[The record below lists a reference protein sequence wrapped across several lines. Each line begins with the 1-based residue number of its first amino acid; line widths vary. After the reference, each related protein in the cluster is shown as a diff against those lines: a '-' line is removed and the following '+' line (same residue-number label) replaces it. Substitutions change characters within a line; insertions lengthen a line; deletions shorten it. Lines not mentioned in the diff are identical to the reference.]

1 MGNHASPAKRRT
13 LANTSSQGVADSP
26 GSLPFR
32 RQSKGSASKRPRRSS
47 TAALDTLEAGSKDL
61 NKLYR
66 ETICDIL
73 GVDRVFADRLDLRQ
87 LRTYARA
94 YNKQFMD
101 HEWYDETVPD
111 MRNVVGKTH
120 RLITSQGVMDHFC
133 HLMPEYAGIAFAR
146 GDCNDNGTF
155 NPDPT
160 KNQMFD
166 VKGDHLKQ
174 QALGVLDNEFNLHR
188 NLWNILDSPNLSGE

>member
-1 MGNHASPAKRRT
+1 LET
-13 LANTSSQGVADSP
+13 LEGD
-26 GSLPFR
+26 
-32 RQSKGSASKRPRRSS
+32 SKG
-47 TAALDTLEAGSKDL
+47 L

-94 YNKQFMD
+94 YNKDFIG
-101 HEWYDETVPD
+101 HEWYDETAPD
-111 MRNVVGKTH
+111 RRDVVGTMH
-120 RLITSQGVMDHFC
+120 RLQTDQGILDHFC

-155 NPDPT
+155 NNDPT

-166 VKGDHLKQ
+166 TKGDSFKNK
-174 QALGVLDNEFNLHR
+174 ALGVIPNEFNLHT
-188 NLWNILDSPNLSGE
+188 NLWNILPPLPRE